1 MRSFFGLVSQEIVL
15 FDGSIIENIKYNSR
29 QTNKNIERY
38 IKLACVDEIIDELP
52 NGLDTQIGE
61 NGVKLSGGQRQRI
74 AIARALTQK
83 NSVILFDEPTSNL
96 DLKNESKLFE
106 NLSKLKNI
114 TLIVIAHRLSTIK
127 NFDEI
132 FYMEAGKILE
142 KGSHKNLIAKKGF
155 YYQLYKKQIKK
166 NA

>member
-1 MRSFFGLVSQEIVL
+1 M
-15 FDGSIIENIKYNSR
+15 
-29 QTNKNIERY
+29 
-38 IKLACVDEIIDELP
+38 A
-52 NGLDTQIGE
+52 
-61 NGVKLSGGQRQRI
+61 
-74 AIARALTQK
+74 QK

-96 DLKNESKLFE
+96 DLKNESILFE
-106 NLSKLKNI
+106 NLSELKNI

-142 KGSHKNLIAKKGF
+142 KGSHKNLIAKKGS
-155 YYQLYKKQIKK
+155 YYNLYKKQIKK